1 MGSGVE
7 NSAPGDTLAKNGYLK
22 YFRGTTPVFFYTVC
36 SIGIEI
42 PHNIHTRF
50 PRIVVERTYI

>member
-7 NSAPGDTLAKNGYLK
+7 NSARWDTLAKNGYLK

-36 SIGIEI
+36 SIGSEI
-42 PHNIHTRF
+42 PHNIHTIS
-50 PRIVVERTYI
+50 PRIGVERTYI